1 MGLPKPKSRREKYL
15 ARMCGENVN
24 VPAGRTR
31 EEKYLEHIS
40 KNGASGNFDNVITK
54 TIENIL
60 NPSNV
65 TEGVGLN
72 LNIGVNKVTHVDT
85 SKTWL
90 AVSEIF
96 NVNQGDIYTFYLQ
109 DVSSKGYGFAF
120 YGSDDV
126 LLETNLTN
134 AGNITRLV
142 AIIPENAVKMR
153 LLFPLSEYKTTCM
166 LFKDDVEV
174 DEFLEYGVKKEIST
188 SQKSNHWTGK
198 KACCYGCS
206 ITQMGGWDKL
216 VKEYFGFS
224 KMYNRGM
231 GGTTLTTVTNTGG
244 WRYSDT
250 ANYGEDNSTVFGK
263 EGEDGVVWQNG
274 NYVDNSRID
283 LIPSDVDLILVDSAT
298 NDFFNNATLGTLP
311 FASAGS
317 TQPTYDESTVTGA
330 LASLITKLQN
340 HCPNAK
346 IVVWGM
352 TRVKS
357 ITDAENFDGES
368 RTKAQCFFD
377 MYEAI
382 QDVCRKMGVYF
393 IDTLSMTQFNANNL
407 LDYAPDGV
415 HFNENDK
422 ACKDVANAIISG
434 LENVYPLS

>member
-1 MGLPKPKSRREKYL
+1 MKAEDALNMAKAYVKKT
-15 ARMCGENVN
+15 V
-24 VPAGRTR
+24 
-31 EEKYLEHIS
+31 EEIS
-40 KNGASGNFDNVITK
+40 IVSYIK
-54 TIENIL
+54 NIL
-60 NPSNV
+60 NPYN
-65 TEGVGLN
+65 TIKGVGLN
-72 LNIGVNKVTHVDT
+72 LNIGVNKPTHTDK

-90 AVSEIF
+90 EVSEIF
-96 NVNQGDIYTFYLQ
+96 DVKSGDVYTLYLKSVEQ
-109 DVSSKGYGFAF
+109 KGFGFAF
-120 YGSDDV
+120 YGSDD
-126 LLETNLTN
+126 LLISTNVTSW
-134 AGNITRLV
+134 GITTRMV
-142 AIIPENAVKMR
+142 SVVPTNAVKMR
-153 LLFPLSEYKTTCM
+153 LILPKSSDKTTCM
-166 LFKDDVEV
+166 LFNGDIEIDD
-174 DEFLEYGVKKEIST
+174 FLEYGVKKEIRRIV
-188 SQKSNHWTGK
+188 SNTQWIGK

-231 GGTTLTTVTNTGG
+231 GGTTLTTVTNVGG

-250 ANYGEDNSTVFGK
+250 TKYGEDNSTVFGK

-274 NYVDNSRID
+274 NYVDNSRIN

-357 ITDAENFDGES
+357 ITDAEKFDGES
-368 RTKAQCFFD
+368 RTKSQCFFD

-382 QDVCRKMGVYF
+382 QDTCRKMGVYF

-415 HFNENDK
+415 HFNKSVKGYTN
-422 ACKDVANAIISG
+422 VANAIIGG
-434 LENVYPLS
+434 LKNLYPL